1 MDWIGFNEHNKNN
14 QKGISQKQKIEI
26 EIEISYNNQKYV
38 RFIYNKLI
46 DNVYFLDISK

>member
-14 QKGISQKQKIEI
+14 QKGISIEI

-38 RFIYNKLI
+38 HFIYNKLI
-46 DNVYFLDISK
+46 DNVYFLDRSK